1 MRDTMPWER
10 QIGESHKAFEAF
22 HEYCLMGN
30 TRSIRKV
37 AEKLGKSQQLLSRWS
52 SKWDWVNRGREYD
65 NELVRI
71 ETEEAKK
78 ELAEMRKRQIE
89 MGKYFQA
96 KGVAAIKEKVEKEE
110 KLRFETLRDLINLVS
125 NGVSIETKA
134 RIDSLLADRASEAA
148 EKDGFDGI
156 SDDRRQELDDFFY
169 TE

>member
-10 QIGESHKAFEAF
+10 QKGESHQAFEAF
-22 HEYCLMGN
+22 HEYCLMGS

-52 SKWDWVNRGREYD
+52 SKWDWVNRSREYD
-65 NELVRI
+65 NELVRN

-78 ELAEMRKRQIE
+78 EIAEMRKRQIE

-96 KGVAAIKEKVEKEE
+96 KGVAAIKEKVEKQE
-110 KLRFETLRDLINLVS
+110 KLSYETLRDLINLVT

-134 RIDSLLADRASEAA
+134 RIDTLYSLKADSG
-148 EKDGFDGI
+148 KDEEISGI
-156 SDDRRQELDDFFY
+156 TEERRQELDDFFY
-169 TE
+169 SE